1 MKTFLKIIVVILIAY
16 GVYRAIDKQ
25 WAQELFDRVQSIFQS
40 SDTPQQ
46 EQTSEESELP
56 EITVPE
62 SSGVSS
68 SVSSENTL
76 VLDYIF
82 EWTDDEWTSTTG
94 KQQDQ
99 ELESEEEG
107 EQENPETE
115 TETPEQEDSQEDT
128 PSSPQWLTADDYRDL
143 ERLWQNLVE

>member
-56 EITVPE
+56 EITIPE

-82 EWTDDEWTSTTG
+82 EWTDDKWVSTTG
-94 KQQDQ
+94 QQQ
-99 ELESEEEG
+99 EEPEEEG
-107 EQENPETE
+107 EQENPDTAE
-115 TETPEQEDSQEDT
+115 TETPEPEGSQEDIS
-128 PSSPQWLTADDYRDL
+128 PSPQRLTAEDYRDL
-143 ERLWQNLVE
+143 EKLWQNLVE